1 MKTDREY
8 TPTPQELG
16 KTLESLTMPQKLQF
30 EAIMDMVTAL
40 LINIH
45 YAQTPQDTGNNSTQ
59 MT

>member
-16 KTLESLTMPQKLQF
+16 KTLESLTVPQKLQF
-30 EAIMDMVTAL
+30 EAIVDMVTAL

-45 YAQTPQDTGNNSTQ
+45 YAQNVKDTEKINSTRK
-59 MT
+59 